1 MKYSRYNIE
10 VPMDDRDS
18 LVVFNTFSRSIVIL
32 SRELVISL
40 KKGNESVCTSEERE
54 ALHGANVLVDE
65 DRDEVSHMRYSFM
78 KRRFEKDTLAM
89 FIGFSSRCNF
99 RCSYCYQDFR
109 NAGGNLSEGNWIRLL
124 SFIKD
129 HVCSRNTKNIE
140 VVLFGGEPLV
150 NYRVLLRA
158 VKDLKSLQ
166 REDIKVKIDLIT
178 NGSLMDKGKVLE
190 LAPYVDSTQI
200 TIDGPASVHDRRRPY
215 ANGRGSF
222 QDVFTNL
229 IECTK
234 SPNMAVCLRVNVDQG
249 NLHRVHEL
257 LEILETE
264 GLHRKLDTIDFSPV
278 FPSQQAI
285 LAGRA
290 DDVETGVMSAI
301 VDQYRYAVKA
311 GFKVGKKFIIG
322 PCLSYFENSFAV
334 DENLQVYKCPG
345 YLYEQPDG
353 FIGADGKL
361 RITNARWYK
370 ALLFEPEC
378 LDDCVYAPICYGGCR
393 WRAGGF
399 SSINCNKSWFE
410 NNLAELLMSYVA
422 SNHMQGIEFLA

>member
-10 VPMDDRDS
+10 VPMDDKDS
-18 LVVFNTFSRSIVIL
+18 LIVFNTFSRSIVIL
-32 SRELVISL
+32 SRELVTL
-40 KKGNESVCTSEERE
+40 LMKGSETVCTTEERE

-99 RCSYCYQDFR
+99 RCSYCYQDLR
-109 NAGGNLSEGNWIRLL
+109 NAGGNLSEENWIRLL
-124 SFIKD
+124 SFVKD
-129 HVCSRNTKNIE
+129 HVSSKKTKNIE

-150 NYRVLLRA
+150 NYRVLIRA

-166 REDIKVKIDLIT
+166 KNDIKVKIDLIT
-178 NGSLMDKGKVLE
+178 NGSLMNKDKILE
-190 LAPYVDSTQI
+190 LTPYIDSTQI
-200 TIDGPASVHDRRRPY
+200 TIDGPARVHDRRRPY
-215 ANGRGSF
+215 ANGTESF
-222 QDVFTNL
+222 QDVFANL

-234 SPNMAVCLRVNVDQG
+234 SPNMSVSLRVNVDQG
-249 NLHRVHEL
+249 NLHLVHEL
-257 LEILETE
+257 LAILETE
-264 GLHRKLDTIDFSPV
+264 GLHRKLGSIDFSPI

-285 LAGRA
+285 LAGRT
-290 DDVETGVMSAI
+290 DNVETGILSAI

-322 PCLSYFENSFAV
+322 PCMSYFENSFAV
-334 DENLQVYKCPG
+334 DESLRVYKCPG
-345 YLYEQPDG
+345 YLYGQPDG
-353 FIGADGKL
+353 FIGADGIL
-361 RITNARWYK
+361 RITNARWYN

-393 WRAGGF
+393 WRACGV
-399 SSINCNKSWFE
+399 SSINCNKTWFE
-410 NNLAELLMSYVA
+410 NTLAELLLSYVT
-422 SNHMQGIEFLA
+422 SNHMQGTSY